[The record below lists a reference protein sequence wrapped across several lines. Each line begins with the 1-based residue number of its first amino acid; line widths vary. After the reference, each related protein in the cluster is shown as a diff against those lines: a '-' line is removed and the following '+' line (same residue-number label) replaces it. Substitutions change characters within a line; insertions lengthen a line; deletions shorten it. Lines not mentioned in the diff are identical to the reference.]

1 MTDAPSIA
9 DDETKRGGTSG
20 DRRRTVVV
28 ATRNRGKLREILR
41 LLEKEPAAAAA
52 LELEL
57 VTIDEIAPGAA
68 LIEDQPTFEGNALAK
83 ARQAAAA
90 TGLPALADDSG
101 LEVDALG
108 GAPGVWSARYAG
120 EPCDDGRNNAKLLEA
135 LRDVPTGR
143 RGARFRCVAAFVDP
157 ARGLE
162 LVRTGACEGQIIR
175 APRGELGFGYDPI
188 FLVSSM
194 ARTMAELDLD
204 EKNRLSHRGMAFQ
217 SLVRALASMFREAS
231 ELVASSAPSG
241 PAEPPR
247 PAEPGSRPG
256 PPRP

>member
-1 MTDAPSIA
+1 MTGAPPIG
-9 DDETKRGGTSG
+9 DDETKRGGTSD

-41 LLEKEPAAAAA
+41 LLEKEPAAAD
-52 LELEL
+52 LDLEL
-57 VTIDEIAPGAA
+57 VTIDELAPGAA

-120 EPCDDGRNNAKLLEA
+120 EPCDDGRNNAKLLQA
-135 LRDVPTGR
+135 LRDVPSAS
-143 RGARFRCVAAFVDP
+143 RGARFRCVAVFVDP

-162 LVRTGACEGQIIR
+162 IVRTGACEGEIIC

-194 ARTMAELDLD
+194 GRTMAELDLD
-204 EKNRLSHRGMAFQ
+204 DKNQLSHRGIAFQ
-217 SLVRALASMFREAS
+217 SLARALASLSQEAR
-231 ELVASSAPSG
+231 ELVDLSGSS
-241 PAEPPR
+241 
-247 PAEPGSRPG
+247 EPGPRPG